1 MKQHFIRAAAAAFL
15 VGAVSAA
22 QAVPTLRFHV
32 DGGPAIDCADGALC
46 DGNAASGAVTFI
58 GALGAYSVNVTTGLT
73 KPVLTTG
80 NPLMDLN
87 SVDVVTQAAPLEM
100 HTLAILFSDTGFDRF
115 DAQISGDFG
124 GTLNSGSSATV
135 QAFAYVD
142 TGNSLFTGVQVGSIG
157 PFGPGAY
164 SGSFLDGLSPGA
176 PYAVT
181 QLIFL
186 TTQGTSTYSGDFV
199 VNVPEPTTLALLGLG
214 LLGLGAGWRRRAA

>member
-1 MKQHFIRAAAAAFL
+1 MKQHLIRAAAAALL

-22 QAVPTLRFHV
+22 QAVPTLAFVV
-32 DGGPAIDCADGALC
+32 DSGAPVFCADGDSC
-46 DGNAASGAVTFI
+46 DANGASGAVTFV
-58 GALGAYSVNVTTGLT
+58 GAVGAFSINVATGVT

-87 SVDVVTQAAPLEM
+87 SVDVVATADALEV
-100 HTLAILFSDTGFDRF
+100 HTLGILFSDTDFDRF
-115 DAQISGDFG
+115 NSQISGDFG
-124 GTLNSGSSATV
+124 GTLNSGPGASV
-135 QAFAYVD
+135 QAVAYVD
-142 TGNSLFTGVQVGSIG
+142 AGNNLFVGVPVGLIG

-164 SGSFLDGLSPGA
+164 SGSFLDGPSPGA

-186 TTQGTSTYSGDFV
+186 TTQGSTTYSGDFV